1 MTNTS
6 RMTLLLAVAGCLFG
20 GFFAIEE
27 WFFHSSF
34 KTNDSMIWTLPLIT
48 YIFLAL
54 MSTGASILLALA
66 EILDDDWLK
75 QNKRQLLLTAI
86 AEHSIPLSWCCCCS
100 SSWLNGRGYTLQ
112 KVVCWLGAP

>member
-6 RMTLLLAVAGCLFG
+6 RMTLLLAVAGSLFG

-34 KTNDSMIWTLPLIT
+34 NTNDSMIWTLPLIT

-54 MSTGASILLALA
+54 MSTGPPSCSR
-66 EILDDDWLK
+66 WLK
-75 QNKRQLLLTAI
+75 Y
-86 AEHSIPLSWCCCCS
+86 WMM
-100 SSWLNGRGYTLQ
+100 NG
-112 KVVCWLGAP
+112 

>member
-34 KTNDSMIWTLPLIT
+34 KTND
-48 YIFLAL
+48 
-54 MSTGASILLALA
+54 
-66 EILDDDWLK
+66 
-75 QNKRQLLLTAI
+75 
-86 AEHSIPLSWCCCCS
+86 
-100 SSWLNGRGYTLQ
+100 
-112 KVVCWLGAP
+112 